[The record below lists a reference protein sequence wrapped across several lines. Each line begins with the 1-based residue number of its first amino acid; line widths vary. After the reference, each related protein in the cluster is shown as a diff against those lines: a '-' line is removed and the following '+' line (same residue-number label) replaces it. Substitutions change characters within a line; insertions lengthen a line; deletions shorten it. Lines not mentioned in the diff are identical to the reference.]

1 MSALSRFG
9 VVAATLMILP
19 LAAIGLAG
27 LLGPSVV
34 TRTSDRVI
42 DAPVDK
48 VWQGVTGWQLWAAKG
63 DPMMPPVGSRSVE
76 PATGN
81 PTLIRYAIGQGQT
94 WEQEVAVWEP
104 GKTYAFRNRPKVG
117 APAAPMLMR
126 FDLEP
131 AASGSVKVVF
141 STRLEPKSFMDKAFG
156 VVFGLGIGTLEG
168 YQRALLDGLEGWA
181 EGRMASG
188 SVPATDEA
196 KATAEASASV
206 N

>member
-1 MSALSRFG
+1 MNAFSRFAI
-9 VVAATLMILP
+9 VAAGLMVLP
-19 LAAIGLAG
+19 VLAIALAG

-42 DAPVDK
+42 EAPVAK

-76 PATGN
+76 PATGS
-81 PTLIRYAIGQGQT
+81 PAVIRYAIGQGQT
-94 WEQEVAVWEP
+94 WEQEVSVWEP
-104 GKTYAFRNRPKVG
+104 EHAYAFRNRPKVG
-117 APAAPMLMR
+117 AAAAPMLMR

-131 AASGSVKVVF
+131 AGSGSVKVIF
-141 STRLEPKSFMDKAFG
+141 STRLEPKTFMDKAFG

-168 YQRALLDGLEGWA
+168 YQRALLDGLESWA
-181 EGRMASG
+181 EGRS
-188 SVPATDEA
+188 
-196 KATAEASASV
+196 ASASV